1 MVMSCRTSSYFSSML
16 SAIPSS
22 LPFAA
27 PPRGPRAL
35 QNRYLPL
42 DLADLA
48 QQIVGLAVSALERL
62 LSVVEPPPE
71 GDVAQLARA
80 LPQRLRH
87 LGLLLAGDAAEQ
99 GLRVRV
105 LHLGEQAR
113 RRHRLS
119 PQVDRLRGPERVG
132 SLEAREVGGLELAH
146 HVVEPGDIAQDRGE
160 KELLRLEKLR
170 SRRGRR

>member
-35 QNRYLPL
+35 QNRHLPL

-48 QQIVGLAVSALERL
+48 QEGVRLAVPALEGL
-62 LSVVEPPPE
+62 LGILEPASE
-71 GDVAQLARA
+71 RHVAQLARA
-80 LPQRLRH
+80 LPRGLRH

-105 LHLGEQAR
+105 LDLGEQAR

-119 PQVDRLRGPERVG
+119 PQIDRLRGPERFG
-132 SLEAREVGGLELAH
+132 GLEAREVTGLEL
-146 HVVEPGDIAQDRGE
+146 
-160 KELLRLEKLR
+160 
-170 SRRGRR
+170 

>member
-48 QQIVGLAVSALERL
+48 QQGVRLAVAALEGL
-62 LSVVEPPPE
+62 LGVLEPAPE
-71 GDVAQLARA
+71 GGVAQLARA
-80 LPQRLRH
+80 LPRRLRDVR
-87 LGLLLAGDAAEQ
+87 LLLAGDAAEQ
-99 GLRVRV
+99 GL
-105 LHLGEQAR
+105 
-113 RRHRLS
+113 
-119 PQVDRLRGPERVG
+119 
-132 SLEAREVGGLELAH
+132 
-146 HVVEPGDIAQDRGE
+146 
-160 KELLRLEKLR
+160 
-170 SRRGRR
+170 